1 MENLEFNKKY
11 TVRDN
16 APLSEIYTVWFEESK
31 IYDDMIIIHDSLYDE
46 VYYMTPDEIKETF
59 VFFN

>member
-11 TVRDN
+11 IVRDN

-31 IYDDMIIIHDSLYDE
+31 VYDDMVIIHDSLYDE
-46 VYYMTPDEIKETF
+46 VYYMTADEIKETF

>member
-11 TVRDN
+11 TVKDN

-31 IYDDMIIIHDSLYDE
+31 VYDDMIIIHDSLYGE